1 MSLLRKIVWFIE
13 GHHGR
18 NIGLGD
24 IARAAGISRF
34 HATRLFGAVTGQSL
48 MAYVRARRLSEA
60 AKVLMGGAEILDT
73 AIGAGYGS
81 HEAFSRA
88 FRAQFGLS
96 PKALRD
102 PAASRFLKLT
112 EPFPVTDTHT
122 LPDQAPR
129 KVSAPA
135 LSFIGISEHYSVR
148 DVSGIPGQ
156 WQRFRPHVGHIDGQK
171 GHVTYG
177 ISYNFA
183 SKEDFD
189 YMSAV
194 EVQPGSQPPEGL
206 TAFSTPAHSYAVFT
220 HNGHVSGMSDT
231 WRHIYDRWLPA
242 SGLRMARAAS
252 FERMDERYDG
262 RTGNGIVEIWIPVL

>member
-13 GHHGR
+13 GHHNR

-24 IARAAGISRF
+24 IAKAVGISRF
-34 HATRLFGAVTGQSL
+34 HATRLFGAMTGQSL

-60 AKVLMGGAEILDT
+60 AKVLMGGAGILDT

-88 FRAQFGLS
+88 FRAQFGLPPS
-96 PKALRD
+96 ALRD
-102 PAASRFLKLT
+102 PAIGRTLTLT
-112 EPFPVTDTHT
+112 EPFPVTDTHS
-122 LPDQAPR
+122 LPDQTPR

-135 LSFIGISEHYSVR
+135 LSFIGISGHYSVR

-171 GHVTYG
+171 GRVTYG

-194 EVQPGSQPPEGL
+194 EVQAGSQPPEGL
-206 TAFSTPAHSYAVFT
+206 TTFSTPAHTYAVFT
-220 HNGHVSGMSDT
+220 HDGHVSGVSDT

-242 SGLRMARAAS
+242 SGLKMVHAAS
-252 FERMDERYDG
+252 FERMDERFDS

>member
-13 GHHGR
+13 GHCDR

-24 IARAAGISRF
+24 IARAVGTSRF
-34 HATRLFGAVTGQSL
+34 HATRLFGAMTGQSL

-60 AKVLMGGAEILDT
+60 ARVLMGGADILDT
-73 AIGAGYGS
+73 ALGAGYGS

-102 PAASRFLKLT
+102 PAIGRTFKLT
-112 EPFPVTDTHT
+112 EPYPVTDTHS
-122 LPDQAPR
+122 LPDQSPR
-129 KVSAPA
+129 KISAPA
-135 LSFIGISEHYSVR
+135 LTFIGISGHYSVR

-156 WQRFRPHVGHIDGQK
+156 WQRFRPYIGHIDGQK
-171 GHVTYG
+171 GRVTYG
-177 ISYNFA
+177 ISYNFE

-194 EVQPGSQPPEGL
+194 EVTPGSQPPEGL
-206 TAFSTPAHSYAVFT
+206 MTFSTPAHTYAVFT
-220 HNGHVSGMSDT
+220 HDGHVSGVSDT

-242 SGLRMARAAS
+242 SGLRMAHAAS
-252 FERMDERYDG
+252 FERMDERFDG
-262 RTGNGIVEIWIPVL
+262 ATGNGIVEIWIPVL